1 VILTEL
7 IKIGLSSKSFCK
19 QIECYHKLESTNVKA
34 WEHIDKNEVNHG
46 TLIITDNQVKG
57 KGRGKN
63 KWFSIPGKSLTM
75 SLILSVQI
83 PINKAGLI
91 PLIAGVSVI
100 NALDNPIINPLLKW
114 PNDILIGEKKIGG
127 ILCES
132 RLDNNNIHSMV
143 IGFGININE
152 TINEFP
158 NELKSSSTSL
168 AIEIGNS
175 LQREKV
181 VAVILNIFEK
191 YLEILQTSPR
201 KIIRDWVSFCGH
213 INQKISFKYNGI
225 KYSGI
230 FKGIDNKGQAIVK
243 INENDRIFSSI
254 ILD

>member
-1 VILTEL
+1 
-7 IKIGLSSKSFCK
+7 
-19 QIECYHKLESTNVKA
+19 
-34 WEHIDKNEVNHG
+34 
-46 TLIITDNQVKG
+46 
-57 KGRGKN
+57 
-63 KWFSIPGKSLTM
+63 
-75 SLILSVQI
+75 
-83 PINKAGLI
+83 
-91 PLIAGVSVI
+91 
-100 NALDNPIINPLLKW
+100 
-114 PNDILIGEKKIGG
+114 LIGEKKIGG